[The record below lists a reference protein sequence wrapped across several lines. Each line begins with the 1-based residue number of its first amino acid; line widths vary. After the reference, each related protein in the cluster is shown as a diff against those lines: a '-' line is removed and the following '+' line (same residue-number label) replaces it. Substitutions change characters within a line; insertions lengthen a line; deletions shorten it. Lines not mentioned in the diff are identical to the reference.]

1 MSVRGLSV
9 ISGFLHRDSVAAV
22 QMEIDPK
29 VSQISRNRLMFR
41 APESGNSIVFYLSVT
56 LLVFMLK
63 SIVLMRGGALYGR
76 LAGPPVYDDVSYF
89 VEALQRIRIFL
100 DQGVSGLVNNL
111 IQEPPHAPYSTL
123 AAMLAF
129 LFGGPSTAGPYL
141 MNGVAMA
148 MLAAM
153 VFALFRVS
161 VLTTW
166 CVALILIATPWFD
179 NAVTMFHPDLV
190 AGFATAIMAAVLIW
204 QGEFIQGWRRA
215 VVLGVAAG
223 IILLIKPVAFAMA
236 ISLWSASFAY
246 GALVAYREEKTWR
259 PIGTRL
265 LIGVLAVLVIAGPYF
280 AHEIRHILSYI
291 YQGFVLERETWS
303 HRLADSEHS
312 GFYLSAAKESFAGWF
327 AVAGVGAS
335 TLVVT
340 AVLGRDWTTALRFA
354 GLILVALFAY
364 AVPASVE
371 VKHYFYGGVFYGS
384 IAICLIVTVH
394 FWTDRLQAFN
404 VVGRPIRARPVRM
417 AVLVLLGAIAVAGLS
432 DKQGRQYPTPYLR
445 GAIQAE
451 YDNVYGVLSDL
462 YRERQELSKGS
473 AAALDVYF
481 PCPAP
486 IAPHAYQFRGLVD
499 GIDIS
504 LARNDVAKDPKA
516 TLAGV
521 VVEAG
526 RAAVIVVPDDTAL
539 NWIYPYPVNKLIP
552 GLRTWLAQ
560 NAKFTLVRTVRSA
573 QGSAEIFADVSLTH
587 NMVPPSVK

>member
-1 MSVRGLSV
+1 MSVRWLCV
-9 ISGFLHRDSVAAV
+9 ISGFMHRDSVVAV
-22 QMEIDPK
+22 QMAIDPK
-29 VSQISRNRLMFR
+29 VGRIPREHLTFR
-41 APESGNSIVFYLSVT
+41 APESGKRILFYISVT
-56 LLVFMLK
+56 LFVFMLK

-89 VEALQRIRIFL
+89 VDALQRMRIFL
-100 DQGVSGLVNNL
+100 DQGVSGLVSNL
-111 IQEPPHAPYSTL
+111 LHAPPHAPYSTL
-123 AAMLAF
+123 ASLLAF
-129 LFGGPSTAGPYL
+129 LFGGPYLAGPYL

-153 VFALFRVS
+153 VFVLFRVS

-166 CVALILIATPWFD
+166 CVALILIATRWFD

-190 AGFATAIMAAVLIW
+190 AGFATAIMAAVFIW
-204 QGEFIQGWRRA
+204 QSEIIQGWRRA
-215 VVLGVAAG
+215 VVFGVAAG

-236 ISLWSASFAY
+236 ISLWSASFVY
-246 GALVAYREEKTWR
+246 GALVAYREEKSWR

-280 AHEIRHILSYI
+280 AHEIRHILGYI

-327 AVAGVGAS
+327 AFAGVGAS
-335 TLVVT
+335 AIVLT
-340 AVLGRDWTTALRFA
+340 AALGRDWTTALRFT
-354 GLILVALFAY
+354 GLILVTLFAY

-371 VKHYFYGGVFYGS
+371 VKHYLYGGVFYGS
-384 IAICLIVTVH
+384 IAVCLIITVH
-394 FWTDRLQAFN
+394 FWTDRLQAFGF
-404 VVGRPIRARPVRM
+404 VGRPTRVHRLRM

-432 DKQGRQYPTPYLR
+432 DKQGRQYPTSFPR
-445 GAIQAE
+445 SAIQAE

-486 IAPHAYQFRGLVD
+486 IAPHAYLFRGLVD

-516 TLAGV
+516 TLEEV

-526 RAAVIVVPDDTAL
+526 QAAVIVVPDDAAL
-539 NWIYPYPVNKLIP
+539 KWIYPYPVNKLIP
-552 GLRTWLAQ
+552 GLRAWLAQ
-560 NAKFTLVRTVRSA
+560 NAKFTRVRTIRSA
-573 QGSAEIFADVSLTH
+573 QGNAEIFADVSLAH
-587 NMVPPSVK
+587 DIAPSSVK